1 VTGTVFTIECNYI
14 LVSYLNYEQKLLA
27 RKRILSQTLFINA
40 AGTAL
45 DVIIQMV
52 THAKKLCRHSVQQK
66 LGLTRMTFNRVHT
79 SAKAADPAKFYC

>member
-1 VTGTVFTIECNYI
+1 MTGTVFTIECNYI

-52 THAKKLCRHSVQQK
+52 THAKKTL
-66 LGLTRMTFNRVHT
+66 
-79 SAKAADPAKFYC
+79 SA